1 MCTPL
6 ALTRG
11 DGRRQWQANAK
22 RRRVAAQS
30 DSRAV
35 AARSTGS
42 ADLHRLST
50 RQTIEQHGI
59 AELYERFASAGAR
72 APVQNDPSPPEP
84 ASPRRGRILKRNSGV
99 DK

>member
-1 MCTPL
+1 MAGDNGKRTRNGDVSPRNLIREPWRQDPL
-6 ALTRG
+6 
-11 DGRRQWQANAK
+11 DPPN
-22 RRRVAAQS
+22 
-30 DSRAV
+30 
-35 AARSTGS
+35 
-42 ADLHRLST
+42 LHRLST